1 MTKREGNIK
10 KTKAEFEA
18 IQPTF
23 GSSFFLKQFNHQTQ
37 NKAPTWHFHPEL
49 ELVSVSEGSGRRH
62 IGQHLSY
69 FSEGDLL
76 LIGSNLPHYGFTDR
90 LTGSASETI
99 VQMKPDFLG
108 TNFFTIP
115 EMHPIEMLFER
126 ARMGIAFHGETKEK
140 VAIKLK
146 ELEDL
151 DAYDR
156 LIRLLDV
163 LHTLADSEE
172 YILLNSEGLIL
183 EVSLQDSDRMNTIFN
198 FVQTNFKRSISLEE
212 VADLAHMTVPSFCR
226 FFKKKSGKNFT
237 RFVNEYRLVHASKL
251 LSEETSSISQVCLEC
266 GFNNFS
272 HFNKEFKQ
280 FTGKSPSAYRN
291 ELRKIIA

>member
-1 MTKREGNIK
+1 MTKRDGSIK

-49 ELVSVSEGSGRRH
+49 ELVYVSEGSGRRH

-140 VAIKLK
+140 VGLKLK
-146 ELEDL
+146 ELENL

-172 YILLNSEGLIL
+172 YVLLNSEGLIL